1 MQTDLECVGKLLVY
15 DLDHAGKLALLPLR
29 EMFEARSHIQ
39 PIGLRRWGR
48 INSRWNLHLER
59 FEVPPPR
66 GVARQ

>member
-39 PIGLRRWGR
+39 PIGLRRFAVYC
-48 INSRWNLHLER
+48 WN
-59 FEVPPPR
+59 
-66 GVARQ
+66 